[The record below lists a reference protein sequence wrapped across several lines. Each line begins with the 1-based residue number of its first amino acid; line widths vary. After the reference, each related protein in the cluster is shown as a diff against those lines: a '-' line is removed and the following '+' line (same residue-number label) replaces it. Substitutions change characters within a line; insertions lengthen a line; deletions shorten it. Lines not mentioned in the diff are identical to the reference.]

1 MVVPE
6 KLIEVRVLLDQQK
19 KLTLSNYRSDG
30 SSGEIDEVKVLLGNS
45 NYIGNPIY
53 GPYGY
58 GDQNGGS
65 IKLLS
70 SGYLKKESFEQKRD
84 NGPDLEEFPLGFF
97 IEDYEY
103 LGNGDL
109 DEHNGRF
116 CITPEFP
123 EGTYA
128 YFATYI
134 TSETVITGESDN
146 NNKDAASPF
155 FNYLKPVFPYVIG
168 EKYKSLPDPINFNP
182 KVNQRDIDL
191 NELDVIRNTFPYKF
205 NQQNS
210 AYEYA
215 IHLPKTK

>member
-1 MVVPE
+1 M
-6 KLIEVRVLLDQQK
+6 
-19 KLTLSNYRSDG
+19 
-30 SSGEIDEVKVLLGNS
+30 
-45 NYIGNPIY
+45 
-53 GPYGY
+53 
-58 GDQNGGS
+58 
-65 IKLLS
+65 
-70 SGYLKKESFEQKRD
+70 
-84 NGPDLEEFPLGFF
+84 
-97 IEDYEY
+97 
-103 LGNGDL
+103 GNGDL

-134 TSETVITGESDN
+134 TSETVTTGEQDN
-146 NNKDAASPF
+146 NIKDDASPF
-155 FNYLKPVFPYVIG
+155 KHYLKPVFPYVIG

-210 AYEYA
+210 AYEYV
-215 IHLPKTK
+215 IQIPQKRNEISNRLIKTSLGNITNLEIIDAGQNYKVGDKTVSNTEGTGSNISPIT